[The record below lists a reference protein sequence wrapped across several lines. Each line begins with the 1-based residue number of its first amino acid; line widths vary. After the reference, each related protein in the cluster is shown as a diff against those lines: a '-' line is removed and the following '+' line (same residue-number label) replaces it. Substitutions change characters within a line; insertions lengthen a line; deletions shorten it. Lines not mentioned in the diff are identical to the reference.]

1 MRYRAPLNGLI
12 ALSLLWSAGCS
23 RMTVAE
29 RVEVTP
35 VLPPLAL
42 MAPRPEPACRAAR
55 NRDLVTCILD
65 LRTWGRQAEAD
76 KAALSAWRK
85 GAEQMASPAP
95 EPDKG
100 WWPW

>member
-1 MRYRAPLNGLI
+1 MRYRARLSGLI
-12 ALSLLWSAGCS
+12 ALSLLSSAGCS

-29 RVEVTP
+29 RIEVTP

-76 KAALSAWRK
+76 KSALRAWRE
-85 GAEQMASPAP
+85 GASAPQPKPAP
-95 EPDKG
+95 VKS
-100 WWPW
+100 WWRW